1 MGKITVS
8 DKFLQALSPFIM
20 KKPRKHDL
28 RDIINGIF
36 LS

>member
-8 DKFLQALSPFIM
+8 DKFLQALSPFIVR
-20 KKPRKHDL
+20 KPYRHDL

-36 LS
+36 LF